1 MPKAVINTYSDIA
14 INQFGDVVKVNKII
28 SEQENVP
35 NISKEV
41 NFGKFSKK
49 IALHNS
55 VKSNDADLER

>member
-1 MPKAVINTYSDIA
+1 MPKAVINTYSNIT
-14 INQFGDVVKVNKII
+14 INQFGEVVKVNKII

-55 VKSNDADLER
+55 VKSNDVDLER

>member
-1 MPKAVINTYSDIA
+1 MPKAVINTYSDIT

>member
-1 MPKAVINTYSDIA
+1 MPKAVINTYSDIT

-55 VKSNDADLER
+55 VKSNDAVLER